1 MDYMEIWRNIF
12 RLEAIGVTEY
22 SNILKLAELCLTFAV
37 SNAKSETGFS
47 HIKRVQTASRANLSE
62 QNVSSIMRVVM
73 DGQPYMEHD
82 STKAVEVFLKQK
94 NRKRLYDANWEK
106 KSNDDAPKKVKKY
119 KAVQKTLF
127 EFFARP

>member
-1 MDYMEIWRNIF
+1 
-12 RLEAIGVTEY
+12 
-22 SNILKLAELCLTFAV
+22 
-37 SNAKSETGFS
+37 
-47 HIKRVQTASRANLSE
+47 
-62 QNVSSIMRVVM
+62 MRVVM

-106 KSNDDAPKKVKKY
+106 KSNDDAPKTVKKY

-127 EFFARP
+127 ELSKK